1 MDESE
6 VRMFVY
12 IYEALHSASLYE
24 DVSQRAARA
33 YPALQRA
40 RWRAW
45 CFGSVIEL
53 DLAKKNGHTAEHD
66 DISKRQPHVWSE
78 GEYQEALARIRDFGI
93 MKGVPAYEL
102 DKSISSAHVDAA
114 SGIYK

>member
-6 VRMFVY
+6 VRMFAC
-12 IYEALHSASLYE
+12 IYEAIHSAPVYE
-24 DVSQRAARA
+24 YDAQRAALVYA
-33 YPALQRA
+33 AFEQA

-45 CFGSVIEL
+45 CSGSVIVL
-53 DLAKKNGHTAEHD
+53 DVAKKNGHTAERD

-78 GEYQEALARIRDFGI
+78 EEYQEALTRIRDFGI

-102 DKSISSAHVDAA
+102 DRSIRLAHDGAA